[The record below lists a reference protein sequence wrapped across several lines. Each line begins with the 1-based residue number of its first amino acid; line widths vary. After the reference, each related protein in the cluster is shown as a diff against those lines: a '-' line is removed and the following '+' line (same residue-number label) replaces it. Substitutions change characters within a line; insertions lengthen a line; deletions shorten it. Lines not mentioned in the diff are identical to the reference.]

1 VRRVWPD
8 GTISTVAGT
17 GKAGFAGD
25 GGPATA
31 TELNLV
37 HGVAVLTDGSLV
49 LADAANH
56 RIRRVSPSGAITTVA
71 GTGVPGFSCDGGPA
85 GPAEIPNPR
94 GVAAGRDDHDGG
106 GDGSRG
112 LLGGRWTRAAG
123 GAEQPKA
130 LAVLPDGSGF
140 LVGDSAN
147 NHVRLVRVDLRST
160 LVLRVVPARL
170 RARAGLVAV
179 VRYTLSERALV
190 RLFAYR
196 RGALVLRV
204 STRGAAGTNRL
215 PFGRG
220 LQPGLYALR
229 LVASTSDARA
239 ARAAASL
246 KIVS

>member
-1 VRRVWPD
+1 MSPLG
-8 GTISTVAGT
+8 GTITTAAGT
-17 GKAGFAGD
+17 GVAGFSGD
-25 GGPATA
+25 GGPALRA
-31 TELNLV
+31 ELN
-37 HGVAVLTDGSLV
+37 
-49 LADAANH
+49 
-56 RIRRVSPSGAITTVA
+56 
-71 GTGVPGFSCDGGPA
+71 
-85 GPAEIPNPR
+85 E
-94 GVAAGRDDHDGG
+94 
-106 GDGSRG
+106 
-112 LLGGRWTRAAG
+112 
-123 GAEQPKA
+123 PKA
-130 LAVLPDGSGF
+130 PAVLPDGSGF

-196 RGALVLRV
+196 RGALVLRIW
-204 STRGAAGTNRL
+204 TRGAAGTNRL
-215 PFGRG
+215 SFGRG
-220 LQPGLYALR
+220 LQPGSYALR